1 MPIREC
7 GKKTEILVCPDVKEA
22 LNRLFRIHGE
32 HDLTLIAGSLYL
44 AGEVRS
50 VSGTQAEKSDNGCRG
65 RYESGSRSGGLV
77 HGTDCSDKGE
87 TDMINFEEEIERFK
101 PSLEVE
107 AVSDAIVKSDLTDMA
122 DIMMDI
128 MKDIK
133 KEK

>member
-1 MPIREC
+1 MFRELRQR
-7 GKKTEILVCPDVKEA
+7 KVITDAAEDTKA
-22 LNRLFRIHGE
+22 A
-32 HDLTLIAGSLYL
+32 AG
-44 AGEVRS
+44 AA
-50 VSGTQAEKSDNGCRG
+50 VSCMERTAAIN
-65 RYESGSRSGGLV
+65 
-77 HGTDCSDKGE
+77 
-87 TDMINFEEEIERFK
+87 MINFEEEIERFK

>member
-1 MPIREC
+1 MDAAYDGRGIEG
-7 GKKTEILVCPDVKEA
+7 GK
-22 LNRLFRIHGE
+22 
-32 HDLTLIAGSLYL
+32 Y
-44 AGEVRS
+44 
-50 VSGTQAEKSDNGCRG
+50 
-65 RYESGSRSGGLV
+65 
-77 HGTDCSDKGE
+77 
-87 TDMINFEEEIERFK
+87 MINFEEEIERFK